1 MVIHKI
7 LNNNIVSSLDERGRE
22 VLLVGRGLGWQTRA
36 GQTIDRSKIEKIFR
50 MDTEASTEKLKQL
63 FLEVDVEVIEL
74 SAHIIDYAR
83 ETLKKK
89 LNKNVYITLTDHISF
104 AIERMKQGITFRNAL
119 QWETSKLYPAES
131 AIGRY
136 ALERIREQMH
146 IEFPKDEAGSIALH
160 IVNAEYDCNMNYT
173 QQMTEIIQTSLNIVR
188 YALHAEFD
196 EESLDYQRF
205 TTHLLFFA
213 QRALDGKL
221 MTGGPDEMYELMRRK
236 NPRQFRCAEKI
247 QSYLQKQFGCIL
259 SPEELTF
266 LTVHIVRVT
275 PKLP

>member
-1 MVIHKI
+1 MVVHKV

-22 VLLVGRGLGWQTRA
+22 VLLVGRGLGWQA
-36 GQTIDRSKIEKIFR
+36 KPGAAIDKKKIDKIFR
-50 MDTEASTEKLKQL
+50 MDTSASTEKLKQL

-74 SAHIIDYAR
+74 SARIIDYAR

-119 QWETSKLYPAES
+119 QWETSKLYPAEYS
-131 AIGRY
+131 IGLY
-136 ALERIREQMH
+136 ALDLIQETMQV
-146 IEFPKDEAGSIALH
+146 EFPKDEAGSIALH

-173 QQMTEIIQTSLNIVR
+173 QQMTEIIQNSLNIVR
-188 YALHAEFD
+188 YAFHVEFD
-196 EESLDYQRF
+196 EQSLDYQRF

-213 QRALDGKL
+213 QRALDHKL
-221 MTGGPDEMYELMRRK
+221 MDGGSDEMYELMKRK
-236 NPRQFRCAEKI
+236 NPKQFRCAEKI
-247 QSYLQKQFGCIL
+247 QSYLKKQYHCTL
-259 SPEELTF
+259 SAEEITF

-275 PKLP
+275 TRL

>member
-1 MVIHKI
+1 MIVHKV

-22 VLLVGRGLGWQTRA
+22 VLLVGRGLGWQA
-36 GQTIDRSKIEKIFR
+36 KPGEAIDKKKIDKIFR
-50 MDTEASTEKLKQL
+50 MDTGASTEKLKQL

-74 SAHIIDYAR
+74 SARIIDYAR

-119 QWETSKLYPAES
+119 QWETSKLYPAEY
-131 AIGRY
+131 AIGLY
-136 ALERIREQMH
+136 ALELIQKTMQV
-146 IEFPKDEAGSIALH
+146 EFPKDEAGSIALH

-173 QQMTEIIQTSLNIVR
+173 QQMTEIIQNSLNIVR
-188 YALHAEFD
+188 YAFHMEFD
-196 EESLDYQRF
+196 EQSLDYQRF

-213 QRALDGKL
+213 QRALDHKL
-221 MTGGPDEMYELMRRK
+221 MDGGPDEMYELMKKK

-247 QSYLQKQFGCIL
+247 QDYLKKQYNFTL
-259 SPEELTF
+259 TAEEITF

-275 PKLP
+275 TKL

>member
-1 MVIHKI
+1 MIVHKV

-22 VLLVGRGLGWQTRA
+22 VLLVGRGLGWQAKA
-36 GQTIDRSKIEKIFR
+36 GEAVDKKKIDKIFR
-50 MDTEASTEKLKQL
+50 MDTGASTEKLKQL

-74 SAHIIDYAR
+74 SAQIIDHAR

-104 AIERMKQGITFRNAL
+104 AVERMKQGITFRNAL
-119 QWETSKLYPAES
+119 QWETSKLYPAEYE
-131 AIGRY
+131 IGLY
-136 ALERIREQMH
+136 ALCRIRDTLGV
-146 IEFPKDEAGSIALH
+146 EFPKDEAGSIALH

-173 QQMTEIIQTSLNIVR
+173 QQMTEIIQNSLNIVR
-188 YALHAEFD
+188 YAFHVEFD
-196 EESLDYQRF
+196 EASLDYQRF

-221 MTGGPDEMYELMRRK
+221 MNGGPDEMYELMRRK
-236 NPRQFRCAEKI
+236 NPKQFRCAEKI
-247 QSYLQKQFGCIL
+247 QSYMEKQFHCTL
-259 SPEELTF
+259 SAEEITF

-275 PKLP
+275 TNL

>member
-1 MVIHKI
+1 MIVHKV

-22 VLLVGRGLGWQTRA
+22 VLLVGRGLGWQA
-36 GQTIDRSKIEKIFR
+36 KPGEAIDKKKIDKIFR
-50 MDTEASTEKLKQL
+50 MDTGASTEKLKQL

-74 SAHIIDYAR
+74 SARIIDYAR

-104 AIERMKQGITFRNAL
+104 AIERMKQGVTFRNAL
-119 QWETSKLYPAES
+119 QWETSKLYPAEY
-131 AIGRY
+131 AIGLY
-136 ALERIREQMH
+136 ALELIQKTMQV
-146 IEFPKDEAGSIALH
+146 EFPKDEAGSIALH

-173 QQMTEIIQTSLNIVR
+173 QQMTEIIQNSLNIVR
-188 YALHAEFD
+188 YAFHMEFD
-196 EESLDYQRF
+196 EQSLDYQRF

-213 QRALDGKL
+213 QRALDHKL
-221 MTGGPDEMYELMRRK
+221 MDGGPDEMYELMKKK

-247 QSYLQKQFGCIL
+247 QDYLKKQYNFTL
-259 SPEELTF
+259 TAEEITF

-275 PKLP
+275 TKL